1 MTPLLLAAGL
11 LAAPAPPTAPGV
23 PTAPAAPIARSA
35 PVAAPTSLWR
45 DAGGD
50 GRIHSL
56 YSPPFKPL
64 PPVKVNDIILIIVD
78 ERSMARNDS
87 NTDLRRDVQV
97 DTELKEWFRFDGLRK
112 IVPAAAASPAVDFE
126 SERRQRSRGRT
137 DRRDDMTF
145 RIAAKVIDELPNGN
159 VIISAEKHKTTNDEE
174 TVITLTGECRRQDIR
189 ADRSIRSEQVA
200 DLNIKYAGEGPVS
213 RNQGR
218 SIWTWLLDLIWF

>member
-1 MTPLLLAAGL
+1 VNPLVIAAAALFGAPAGPSAPAAP
-11 LAAPAPPTAPGV
+11 AAPAP
-23 PTAPAAPIARSA
+23 
-35 PVAAPTSLWR
+35 SLWKE
-45 DAGGD
+45 AGGD

-64 PPVKVNDIILIIVD
+64 PPVRVNDIILIIVE
-78 ERSMARNDS
+78 ERSMTRSDA

-97 DTELKEWFRFDGLRK
+97 DTELKDFVRFDGLQK
-112 IVPAAAASPAVDFE
+112 IVPAAASSPAVDFE

-159 VIISAEKHKTTNDEE
+159 LVIAAEKHKKTNDEE
-174 TVITLTGECRRQDIR
+174 TVLTLTGECRRQDIR
-189 ADRSIRSEQVA
+189 ADRSIRSELVA
-200 DLNIKYAGEGPVS
+200 DLDLKYTGKGPVS